1 MTNEYSLLKA
11 FCEGL
16 YKASIFYV
24 QHLHKVCMDEFLTL
38 KKIVK
43 HTFKKYYNANTTIF
57 NACLTKHLQDH
68 IKNVKYLFS

>member
-1 MTNEYSLLKA
+1 
-11 FCEGL
+11 
-16 YKASIFYV
+16 
-24 QHLHKVCMDEFLTL
+24 MDEFLTL
-38 KKIVK
+38 RKIVK